1 MQELSAME
9 ITLWSGLLIGVMF
22 GVTVQAT
29 GFCLNRALRET
40 WSQTSSAKLGAFSL
54 AVGVAILGAQSL
66 HAFEV
71 VDLSTAI
78 YLSPTFSWVLVPI
91 GGLLFGYGMMLANG
105 CAART
110 LVLFAHG
117 NMRSFVVLVCLVVAA
132 FATLTGVLAPW
143 RSAIGAASTISVPLL
158 IQQESW
164 VRWTLVSLAVVLT
177 VGYGLRHADPIRH
190 TRAFVSGLIVGLLV
204 VGGWVVTGWL
214 GFDEFDPR
222 PVSSLTF
229 ISPIGESLQ
238 YLMIATGM
246 KPTFGI
252 AIVSGVLIGSFL
264 TATAR
269 RQLRVEGFNQPH
281 DILRYMSGGALMG
294 VGGALAMGCSVG
306 QGLTGLSTL
315 SLHSILAAIFIVIG
329 ARLAHW
335 RAQSRAQVNQSA
347 LAGAHA

>member
-1 MQELSAME
+1 MQEMSAME
-9 ITLWSGLLIGVMF
+9 ITLWSGLLLGLIF
-22 GVTVQAT
+22 GMTVQAT

-40 WSQTSSAKLGAFSL
+40 WSQTSTAKMGAFSL
-54 AVGVAILGAQSL
+54 ALGVAILGAQTL
-66 HAFEV
+66 HASGV

-78 YLSPTFSWVLVPI
+78 YLSPTFSWLLVPI

-117 NMRSFVVLVCLVVAA
+117 NMRSFVVLLCLVIAA

-143 RSAIGAASTISVPLL
+143 RSAMGAASTSSVPLL

-164 VRWTLVSLAVVLT
+164 IRWTLVVLAVSLT
-177 VGYGLRHADPIRH
+177 VGYGIRHANPVRQ
-190 TRAFVSGLIVGLLV
+190 TRAFVSGLVIGSLV
-204 VGGWVVTGWL
+204 VGGWFVTGWL
-214 GFDEFDPR
+214 GFDEFEPK

-229 ISPIGESLQ
+229 ISPIGESIQ

-252 AIVSGVLIGSFL
+252 AIVSGVLVGSFL
-264 TATAR
+264 TAAAR
-269 RQLRVEGFNQPH
+269 GQLRVEGFNHPR
-281 DILRYMSGGALMG
+281 DILRYMAGGGLMG
-294 VGGALAMGCSVG
+294 VGGALAMGCSIG

-315 SLHSILAAIFIVIG
+315 SLHSIVAAVFIVIG
-329 ARLAHW
+329 ARFAHW
-335 RAQSRAQVNQSA
+335 RAQSRTLLDQAG
-347 LAGAHA
+347 LAGAH

>member
-1 MQELSAME
+1 MQDMSAME
-9 ITLWSGLLIGVMF
+9 ITLWSGLLIGLLF
-22 GVTVQAT
+22 GITVQAT

-40 WSQTSSAKLGAFSL
+40 WSQISTAKLGAFSL
-54 AVGVAILGAQSL
+54 AVGVAILGAQTL
-66 HAFEV
+66 HASGV

-78 YLSPTFSWVLVPI
+78 YLTPSFSWLLVPI

-117 NMRSFVVLVCLVVAA
+117 NMRSFVVLLCLVLAA

-143 RSAIGAASTISVPLL
+143 RTAISAASTTTVPLI
-158 IQQESW
+158 IQQEPW
-164 VRWTLVSLAVVLT
+164 LRWSLVVLAVLFT
-177 VGYGLRHADPIRH
+177 VGYGIRHANPVRH
-190 TRAFVSGLIVGLLV
+190 TRAFISGVVIGLLV
-204 VGGWVVTGWL
+204 VGGWLITGWL
-214 GFDEFDPR
+214 GFDEFEPR

-229 ISPIGESLQ
+229 ISPIGESIQ

-252 AIVSGVLIGSFL
+252 AIVSGVLAGSFL
-264 TATAR
+264 TAAAR
-269 RQLRVEGFNQPH
+269 GQLRVEGFNHPR

-294 VGGALAMGCSVG
+294 VGGALAMGCSIG

-315 SLHSILAAIFIVIG
+315 SVHSILAAAFIVIG

-335 RAQSRAQVNQSA
+335 RAQSRGPVNQAA
-347 LAGAHA
+347 LAGIH